1 MEESLKRTTSPSSV
15 SDDLKKKIEAHHDFY
30 ETGIAIFEEGS
41 MDVCPFCE
49 QAVEASGPKVIIE
62 AYLKYFAD
70 EEERH
75 KSELRNLSFK
85 IQNLKD
91 KLNHLEN
98 AVTSQKSN
106 FEVLKQNLPSQEK
119 SVLTDLTPSLD
130 LVRKAISTI
139 EDIIQEKLNHL
150 ARSHLC
156 VKENLSDRISRLN
169 SLIEENNTKIY
180 TLNNA
185 INQADKERISLQ
197 REACS
202 VFKQEFIIDNWTEVE
217 NIKNFNREVKSKLD
231 YLRTLENSGPRE
243 DARSRVADTFETL
256 LSQFFANKYV
266 FDKNTFVLKRGDNE
280 MVRGPRRTLSDGEKT
295 AIAFCFFI
303 ASMHRKVTANS
314 DYKKLFFIFDDPV
327 TSMSYEYVFT
337 IAHILKSLSVSEM
350 GDVSLNPKLIS
361 QNTYRPRLLILTHSS
376 YFFNISLTNRV
387 VNKNA
392 AFVLFSEANNHKI
405 QSLNNYV
412 APFQEQLKDVYEVVK
427 GRSPDHTTAN
437 SIRSILE
444 AVGRFCRPD
453 KSRTLNDF
461 VQHLSQEDGIKIKS
475 TLINSLCHGSYYDEV
490 PEPQDLKRA
499 CEETL
504 HVVEKYAAGQLEIL
518 K

>member
-1 MEESLKRTTSPSSV
+1 MKFR
-15 SDDLKKKIEAHHDFY
+15 
-30 ETGIAIFEEGS
+30 
-41 MDVCPFCE
+41 
-49 QAVEASGPKVIIE
+49 
-62 AYLKYFAD
+62 
-70 EEERH
+70 
-75 KSELRNLSFK
+75 
-85 IQNLKD
+85 
-91 KLNHLEN
+91 LNHLEN

-106 FEVLKQNLPSQEK
+106 FEVLKQYLPSQEK
-119 SVLTDLTPSLD
+119 SVLTDLAPSLE
-130 LVRKAISTI
+130 LVRKAMSTI

-150 ARSHLC
+150 ARSHSC

-169 SLIEENNTKIY
+169 RLIEENNTKIF
-180 TLNNA
+180 TLNKA
-185 INQADKERISLQ
+185 INEADKERISLQ
-197 REACS
+197 RKACS
-202 VFKQEFIIDNWTEVE
+202 VFEQEFIIDNWTEVE
-217 NIKNFNREVKSKLD
+217 NIKNINQEVKSKLD
-231 YLRTLENSGPRE
+231 NLRTLENSGPRE

-256 LSQFFANKYV
+256 VSQFFANKYV
-266 FDKNTFVLKRGDNE
+266 FDKETFVLKRGDNE

-295 AIAFCFFI
+295 AIAFCYFI

-314 DYKKLFFIFDDPV
+314 DYKRLFFIFDDPV

-337 IAHILKSLSVSEM
+337 IAHILKTLSVSEM
-350 GDVSLNPKLIS
+350 GDVSLNPILIS
-361 QNTYRPRLLILTHSS
+361 QNTCRPRLLILTHSS

-392 AFVLFSEANNHKI
+392 AFVLFSEANDHKI

-504 HVVEKYAAGQLEIL
+504 RVVKKYAAGQLEIL